1 MAHRLE
7 GVWFAP
13 HMKPICR
20 GVYPVRLPT
29 SAHIWKCYWRG
40 DAWGAV
46 SDDATQA
53 ETALALVV
61 SAVQDK
67 TWFGFAEWRQYD

>member
-1 MAHRLE
+1 MAD
-7 GVWFAP
+7 GIDGAWFAP
-13 HMKPICR
+13 HMKPTRKGI
-20 GVYPVRLPT
+20 YPVRLPA
-29 SAHIWKCYWRG
+29 SKRIWLCYWLG